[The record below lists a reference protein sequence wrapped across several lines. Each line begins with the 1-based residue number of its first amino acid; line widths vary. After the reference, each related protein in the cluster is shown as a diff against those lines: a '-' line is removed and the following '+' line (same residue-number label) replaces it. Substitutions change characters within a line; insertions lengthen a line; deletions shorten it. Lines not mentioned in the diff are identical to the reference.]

1 VCPSKQCCFVILTWG
16 CRRITNKAFSCPGI
30 FSRTL
35 RFYYVARSPSSP
47 LPHLPDGHR
56 KLAESRVQQGVGC
69 FVLLTWERRRLETR
83 PLVRGWKEAKQEK
96 NKKKKIVPKPKRL
109 GWYRRLRG
117 PICDKLW
124 STMTAIFPCVA
135 LPWYDC
141 SLLRIIAEYCQT
153 RKRPSVWIQAQLL
166 SAFGH
171 LAFSECSPSLWHR
184 LGDIL
189 YQELYNPWFASIPS
203 LHLSWDLSSP
213 ELFAGFFPFLSWVAK
228 PQLKHWTKSGWCASN

>member
-1 VCPSKQCCFVILTWG
+1 MCLSKQCCFVILTWG
-16 CRRITNKAFSCPGI
+16 WRRITNKAFSCPGI

-35 RFYYVARSPSSP
+35 RFYLLLDPPVPP
-47 LPHLPDGHR
+47 FPHLPDGHR

-96 NKKKKIVPKPKRL
+96 NKKDFFGTQAKAQAGWPKRL

-135 LPWYDC
+135 LPWYNC
-141 SLLRIIAEYCQT
+141 SLLRIIVEYCQT
-153 RKRPSVWIQAQLL
+153 QTRPIIWI
-166 SAFGH
+166 
-171 LAFSECSPSLWHR
+171 
-184 LGDIL
+184 
-189 YQELYNPWFASIPS
+189 
-203 LHLSWDLSSP
+203 
-213 ELFAGFFPFLSWVAK
+213 
-228 PQLKHWTKSGWCASN
+228 